1 MTTYEQQI
9 IDGVPFLVS
18 NGSVFYYDLL
28 ALPWSPNPKE
38 PVRIGTLINGQ
49 LRLDTGW
56 EERIQSRVD
65 AWRATINP
73 VGRNE
78 VVRAPKQSKPKRS
91 PKSAAKTAGTAGATE
106 TTSATT
112 TTTAATATNV
122 VIVPA
127 ANTTTAAAP
136 EPNPKRVLKRRK
148 IVQPNAP

>member
-18 NGSVFYYDLL
+18 NNSVFYYDLL
-28 ALPWSPNPKE
+28 ALPWSPDPKE
-38 PVRIGTLINGQ
+38 PVRIGTLINSQ

-56 EERIQSRVD
+56 EERIQSRID

-78 VVRAPKQSKPKRS
+78 VIRAPKQSKPKRS
-91 PKSAAKTAGTAGATE
+91 PKSAAKTAGSTGTTEATTATAG
-106 TTSATT
+106 
-112 TTTAATATNV
+112 TTAATNV

-127 ANTTTAAAP
+127 TVAAAP
-136 EPNPKRVLKRRK
+136 EPNPKRILKRRK
-148 IVQPNAP
+148 VVQPNAP